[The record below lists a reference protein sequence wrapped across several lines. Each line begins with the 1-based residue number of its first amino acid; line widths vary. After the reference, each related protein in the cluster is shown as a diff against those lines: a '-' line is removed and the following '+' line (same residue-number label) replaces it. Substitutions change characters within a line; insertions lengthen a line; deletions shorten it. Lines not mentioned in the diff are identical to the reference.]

1 MIYRESLLE
10 KAERKLGRYAI
21 RNLMNYI
28 VLGMAVVFVMDMFLY
43 PFTRLSLS
51 GLLAFSLPHILRGQI
66 WRLVTFVLIPPSS
79 RLLFILFS
87 LYFYWL
93 MGTTL
98 ENQWGRFRFNA
109 YYLCGILGN
118 ILAGLITGYAT
129 NFYLNLSLF
138 LAFAILYPDFQI
150 MLFFIFPIK
159 MKWLA
164 IADAV
169 MLVFSA
175 LGQGLVG
182 WIALLFSLLN
192 VALFFGRDL
201 VDMGKSAYR
210 RYKWRQN
217 WRR

>member
-1 MIYRESLLE
+1 MYKQTLLE
-10 KAERKLGRYAI
+10 KIERKVGRYAI

-28 VLGMAVVFVMDMFLY
+28 VLGMGIVFVMDMFLF
-43 PFTRLSLS
+43 PFTRFSMS
-51 GLLAFSLPHILRGQI
+51 SLLAFNLSAILRGQV
-66 WRLVTFVLIPPSS
+66 WRLVSFIFIPPRSS
-79 RLLFILFS
+79 ILFILFA
-87 LYFYWL
+87 LYFYWM

-109 YYLCGILGN
+109 YYLCGIVGN
-118 ILAGLITGYAT
+118 LIAGLITGYAT

-138 LAFAILYPDFQI
+138 LAFAILYPDFQVMI
-150 MLFFIFPIK
+150 LFVLPVK

-164 IADAV
+164 IAEAV
-169 MLVFSA
+169 LLVFTA
-175 LGQGLVG
+175 MGQGLAG
-182 WIALLFSLLN
+182 WVALLFSLLN

-201 VDMGKSAYR
+201 IDVGQSAYR